1 MTELLT
7 SPNNERA
14 YKMDH
19 DDTNSRVF
27 IVMLNDAD
35 LVYSSETGTISSVFA
50 GSTQTQTQDSSK
62 L

>member
-1 MTELLT
+1 
-7 SPNNERA
+7 
-14 YKMDH
+14 MDH